1 MDPATKAV
9 VTNMSALIAFFGVI
23 RALPWVL
30 GVVTG
35 KYVPTA
41 AEAGLVPSEMRQ

>member
-9 VTNMSALIAFFGVI
+9 VANMSALVAFFGVI
-23 RALPWVL
+23 RVLPWVL
-30 GVVTG
+30 SVVTG

-41 AEAGLVPSEMRQ
+41 AEAGLAPSEARQ